1 MFSDV
6 VGSGDVYQTY
16 SNNEQAY
23 TDNSQSYYFNPE
35 NDGKSFLGLV
45 LLAGITKNNPRF
57 SKTLDLG

>member
-35 NDGKSFLGLV
+35 NDGKSFLGLG
-45 LLAGITKNNPRF
+45 LLAGITK
-57 SKTLDLG
+57 TLTYV